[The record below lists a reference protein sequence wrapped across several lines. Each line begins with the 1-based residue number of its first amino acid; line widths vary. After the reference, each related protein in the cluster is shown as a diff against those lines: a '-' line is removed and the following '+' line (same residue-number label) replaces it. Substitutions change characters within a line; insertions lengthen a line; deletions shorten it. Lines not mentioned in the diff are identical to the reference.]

1 MRPFSSGSGEVSDRI
16 GDPWIYVTCD
26 ELTKT
31 VTFANDRRTMMTN
44 RMWFATLLLLLAAFA
59 ANAATR
65 TVLMEGFANTG

>member
-1 MRPFSSGSGEVSDRI
+1 
-16 GDPWIYVTCD
+16 
-26 ELTKT
+26 
-31 VTFANDRRTMMTN
+31 MTN